1 MVVLNKKLKA
11 GTILETMVALTIVM
25 ISFGIALMIFNNVN
39 KSNSNFL
46 KIKAALILN
55 EAAQNAVQEKL
66 FIDNTFE
73 QEGISVIQKVEAFEN
88 MPDIKFLHLEAKKP
102 DGKIIAER
110 KELILV
116 D

>member
-1 MVVLNKKLKA
+1 MVVLSKKLKA

-46 KIKAALILN
+46 KIKASIMLN
-55 EAAQNAVQEKL
+55 EAAKNATQEKL
-66 FIDNTFE
+66 YIDNSFE
-73 QEGISVIQKVEAFEN
+73 QDGISITQKIEN
-88 MPDIKFLHLEAKKP
+88 FDNLSDIKLLYLEARNKE
-102 DGKIIAER
+102 GKVIAER